1 MKLYLFEPIAMLK
14 PIELIQR
21 LSTLPFVGSLMAI
34 VRLTTAQACTPPK
47 GEPPR
52 DLFKEFGVRTLINAT
67 GTLTY

>member
-14 PIELIQR
+14 RRELIQG

-34 VRLTTAQACTPPK
+34 VPLTTAQASTPLK
-47 GEPPR
+47 REPPR
-52 DLFKEFGVRTLINAT
+52 DLFKEFGVRTFINAA